1 MAKKNWFV
9 TGISS
14 GLGKALADAII
25 AKGDFL
31 IGSFR
36 KQEQVEKFNKE
47 YEGKA
52 IAYSFDVRDHK
63 KVQEVVHEIESRFGQ
78 IDVLVNNAG
87 YGILGAIEEV
97 NIEEAREQMETNFF
111 GTLNL
116 AQLVLPFMRKR
127 KSGSII
133 QMSSGSGIKSTPGFG
148 IYNASKFALE
158 GYSEALAAEVKPLGI
173 HVLLVEPGPFRTEF
187 LAGSIQMANRT
198 IEEYE
203 PTAGQF
209 KKIMSDRNGNQDGDP
224 VKAAMAI
231 IQAIE
236 SPNPPLRLVLGK
248 IAINTVHAKIES
260 MQEDLKN
267 WNEVGL
273 ATSYEQ

>member
-1 MAKKNWFV
+1 MMKKNWFI

-14 GLGKALADAII
+14 GLGKALADAVI

-36 KQEQVEKFNKE
+36 KDEQTKLFNDQHQ
-47 YEGKA
+47 GKA
-52 IAYSFDVRDHK
+52 FAYTLDVRDYK
-63 KVQEVVHEIESRFGQ
+63 KVEKVIRDIESRIGQ

-97 NIEEAREQMETNFF
+97 SLDEVREQMETNFF
-111 GTLNL
+111 ATLNIT
-116 AQLVLPFMRKR
+116 QLVLPLMRKR

-173 HVLLVEPGPFRTEF
+173 NVMLVEPGPFRTEF
-187 LAGSIQMANRT
+187 LAGSIYVAPKS
-198 IEEYE
+198 ISDYE
-203 PTAGQF
+203 ATAGQF
-209 KKIMSDRNGNQDGDP
+209 KRIMADRNGQQDGDP
-224 VKAAMAI
+224 VKGARAI

-236 SPNPPLRLVLGK
+236 SPKPPLRLVLGK
-248 IAINTVHAKIES
+248 LAIGTVQAKIES
-260 MQEDLKN
+260 LQEDLRN
-267 WNEVGL
+267 WNEVGM
-273 ATSYEQ
+273 ATSFE